1 MLSTII
7 LKAKSFILGGKINN
21 MKHLKK
27 ATMLAVLAACLLGT
41 PALTAC
47 GGGGSSTPSSIDSK
61 VTLQSIEVTKMPT
74 KVEYITGE
82 TFDPTGMEITA
93 HYSDGSTEVLTQ
105 DDYSYPRTP
114 LQTGQ
119 ESVEISYRGRSVE
132 VPITVTFVL
141 MVTSIEVE
149 QMPTKTTYV
158 VGETFDPTG
167 MRVTGRRNDGTKV
180 AIQDYTYD
188 KTDPLTLDDR
198 TVTITYEDMSTTI
211 NIQVVEEQVTGI
223 RVTKNPTKINYIV
236 GETFDPT
243 GIEISTITNA
253 GNLTPLTSEDFTYD
267 KHDPLT
273 LEDTVVTFTY
283 GNFTTT
289 LNISVSENALTG
301 IEITTQPTKVEYKD
315 GETFDPTG
323 MVVTAHYAD
332 ESTAEVTEYTY
343 PTDPLTTEDTEV
355 TITYVGFT
363 ATVQI
368 TVSPLKDRVNVRG
381 TGLVQV
387 EAEDLDT
394 SKATL
399 RDDFIQAGRTF
410 IENGDGAS
418 GGANICGYN
427 PGSIFEIPVTTDQ
440 PTKILIRARMS
451 DTELNYKINDGV
463 RFKMDEDILTA
474 DDVTFTY
481 AGTGDYWNWKEFNIA
496 TVDLEPGEHVFSLES
511 ISQRPNLDRFDF
523 YVLEYGDEVMEK
535 ELTSLQVTTNP
546 TKTSYK
552 LGETFDPTGMVITGV
567 YNTGET
573 DVIEDYTVDTTTPLD
588 QNDTYVT
595 VSVGSVNVNVPI
607 SVCGLNIQEAGEY
620 KHEAERVDTSHLVSD
635 WDGGYIENSGSVSS
649 NGQNLGHI
657 AGGYIEIPFVT
668 NKVYNLKVDIL
679 IAFPTPVMA
688 SDKIDTLAID
698 GEVIEFE
705 DVALDAA
712 EGNQYWNYQ
721 TVTISKDSLAA
732 GEHTFRMTLKG
743 GGNYDYFNFIFTE

>member
-1 MLSTII
+1 
-7 LKAKSFILGGKINN
+7 

-273 LEDTVVTFTY
+273 TADTVVTFTY

-301 IEITTQPTKVEYKD
+301 IEVTTQPTKVEYKD

-323 MVVTAHYAD
+323 MVVTAHYAN

-343 PTDPLTTEDTEV
+343 PTDPLTPEDTEV
-355 TITYVGFT
+355 TISYVGFT

-368 TVSPLKDRVNVRG
+368 TVAPLKDRVNVRG
-381 TGLVQV
+381 VGLVQV

-427 PGSIFEIPVTTDQ
+427 PGSIFEIPVITDQ

-511 ISQRPNLDRFDF
+511 ISQRPHGKRIN
-523 YVLEYGDEVMEK
+523 
-535 ELTSLQVTTNP
+535 
-546 TKTSYK
+546 
-552 LGETFDPTGMVITGV
+552 
-567 YNTGET
+567 
-573 DVIEDYTVDTTTPLD
+573 
-588 QNDTYVT
+588 
-595 VSVGSVNVNVPI
+595 
-607 SVCGLNIQEAGEY
+607 
-620 KHEAERVDTSHLVSD
+620 
-635 WDGGYIENSGSVSS
+635 
-649 NGQNLGHI
+649 
-657 AGGYIEIPFVT
+657 
-668 NKVYNLKVDIL
+668 
-679 IAFPTPVMA
+679 
-688 SDKIDTLAID
+688 
-698 GEVIEFE
+698 
-705 DVALDAA
+705 
-712 EGNQYWNYQ
+712 
-721 TVTISKDSLAA
+721 
-732 GEHTFRMTLKG
+732 
-743 GGNYDYFNFIFTE
+743 

>member
-1 MLSTII
+1 
-7 LKAKSFILGGKINN
+7 

-93 HYSDGSTEVLTQ
+93 HYSDESTEVLTQ

-158 VGETFDPTG
+158 V
-167 MRVTGRRNDGTKV
+167 
-180 AIQDYTYD
+180 
-188 KTDPLTLDDR
+188 
-198 TVTITYEDMSTTI
+198 
-211 NIQVVEEQVTGI
+211 
-223 RVTKNPTKINYIV
+223 
-236 GETFDPT
+236 
-243 GIEISTITNA
+243 
-253 GNLTPLTSEDFTYD
+253 
-267 KHDPLT
+267 
-273 LEDTVVTFTY
+273 
-283 GNFTTT
+283 
-289 LNISVSENALTG
+289 
-301 IEITTQPTKVEYKD
+301 

-546 TKTSYK
+546 TKTFYK

-573 DVIEDYTVDTTTPLD
+573 EVIEDYTVDTTTPLD

-595 VSVGSVNVNVPI
+595 VSVGSVSVNVPI
-607 SVCGLNIQEAGEY
+607 SVYGLNIQEAGEY